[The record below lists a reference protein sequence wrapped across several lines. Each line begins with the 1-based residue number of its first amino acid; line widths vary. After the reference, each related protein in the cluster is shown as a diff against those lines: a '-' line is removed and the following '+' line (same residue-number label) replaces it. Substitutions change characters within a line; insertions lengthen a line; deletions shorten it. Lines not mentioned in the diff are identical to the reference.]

1 MKYNEDLYIES
12 ERLCNE
18 QVMFLKA
25 QESQMIELI
34 KEMLNDV
41 LKYYSKSCSTS
52 NNYCLAA
59 LIGTEINGNSKY
71 YNLIA
76 SIVELGREEYF
87 RNSYA
92 INIIPKGIVGCY
104 TNYKVEWDYNT
115 YYNKIREER
124 DFNEKS
130 KFI

>member
-1 MKYNEDLYIES
+1 MKYNKDLYSES

-18 QVMFLKA
+18 QIMFLKA

-59 LIGTEINGNSKY
+59 LIGTEVNGNNKY

-76 SIVELGREEYF
+76 SIVELGHEEYF

-92 INIIPKGIVGCY
+92 INIIPKGNVGCY
-104 TNYKVEWDYNT
+104 TNYIVEWDYNT
-115 YYNKIREER
+115 YYRKIREER
-124 DFNEKS
+124 KVKEKG
-130 KFI
+130 KLM